1 MKIMITVMVTT
12 KSNKSNTSNNG
23 GCGVYAMQM
32 SNMARLRFF
41 AFGFGVFVTLSWPE
55 KSHM

>member
-1 MKIMITVMVTT
+1 MITVMVTT

-32 SNMARLRFF
+32 SNMAR
-41 AFGFGVFVTLSWPE
+41 FGF
-55 KSHM
+55 SHSVSESLLLCPGPRKATCK